1 MIGATC
7 KIVSGVKM
15 KTLTMKIFL
24 NFNDHKCIFFKRIG
38 VRIIVYN

>member
-7 KIVSGVKM
+7 KIITGVKM

-24 NFNDHKCIFFKRIG
+24 SFNYHKCIFFKSISG
-38 VRIIVYN
+38 RIIVYN